1 MYDSAMAKKIFVGVD
16 VGGTKIAAGL
26 VTPDGEIKGWE
37 KSSTPLGKGGAE
49 VMRVI
54 ARAVRDVIADA
65 NIKSRHLRAI
75 GIGVPGLVDS
85 KTGRVLAAPNIP
97 LAGIPIAAELER
109 RFDVPVSIGNDVN
122 LGVLG
127 ESWRGAGRGVDDV
140 VGIFPGTGVGGGV
153 IAGGRLLLG
162 AHGAAAELGHIV
174 LDANGPKCGCGAR
187 GCLEAYASR
196 TAMERDIRLGVKAGE
211 KSEIMALN
219 GGRLDQIKSKVLA
232 RALRHRDPL
241 VTRVMRQAAEKLG
254 DGCVTLRHCFDP
266 ELIILG
272 GGVIEACGDFILP
285 IVKKRLDQDRL
296 FSNVGSCKVAR
307 SRLGDDAVV
316 LGAVALA
323 RLR

>member
-1 MYDSAMAKKIFVGVD
+1 MAKKYYVGVD
-16 VGGTKIAAGL
+16 VGGTKISAGL
-26 VTPDGEIKGWE
+26 VTHDGEILGWE
-37 KSSTPLGKGGAE
+37 KASTPRGKGGAE
-49 VMRVI
+49 VLRVI
-54 ARAVRDVIADA
+54 VRAVKDVIADA
-65 NIKSRHLRAI
+65 GIKARHLRAI

-85 KTGRVLAAPNIP
+85 RSGRVTAAPNVP
-97 LAGIPIAAELER
+97 LVGVPISAELER
-109 RFDVPVSIGNDVN
+109 RFDAKVAIGNDVN

-127 ESWRGAGRGVDDV
+127 EQWQGVARGLSNV

-153 IAGGRLLLG
+153 IAGGKLLLG

-174 LDANGPKCGCGAR
+174 LDAEGPKCGCGAF

-196 TAMERDIRLGVKAGE
+196 TAMERDIRAGVKNRE
-211 KSEIMALN
+211 KSDIVALN

-241 VTRVMRQAAEKLG
+241 VSKVMRGAAEKLG
-254 DGCVTLRHCFDP
+254 DGCVAIRHCFDP

-285 IVKKRLDQDRL
+285 IVKKRLEADRL
-296 FSNVGSCKVAR
+296 FSKVGSCKVVR

-323 RLR
+323 RSA